1 MTTTTMKTNDDENT
15 IKRRDFTILE
25 QQEKS
30 LKIRGLIREEA
41 GANRFDNGGFSK
53 VEGQL
58 W

>member
-1 MTTTTMKTNDDENT
+1 MKTNDDENT

-53 VEGQL
+53 AEGRL
-58 W
+58 WWGF